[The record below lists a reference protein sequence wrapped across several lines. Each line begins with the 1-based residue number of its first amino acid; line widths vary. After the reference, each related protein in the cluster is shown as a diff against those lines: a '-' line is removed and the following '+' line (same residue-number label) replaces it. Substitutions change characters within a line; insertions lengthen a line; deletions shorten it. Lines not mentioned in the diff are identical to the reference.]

1 MTFYMS
7 LFNIVSNQVILM
19 CIMMIAG
26 GFAYY
31 KKWIDDIGVKQIS
44 NFLMFLVNPLTI
56 IVAYQ
61 TAFSWDK
68 LWVLSQT
75 FVTGMI
81 VLVITLFVV
90 AKLFKN
96 YSGVEKY
103 GMAFANSGFIGIPLV
118 KAILGDGAI
127 FHLSAFLV
135 ATNLIVWTYG
145 IYLITGDKKYMTIKK
160 AIFNPGTIG
169 TIFGLLLFV
178 SPVKLP
184 PLIFQGMNTLGNLNT
199 PLAMIILGAYIIKS
213 DFKTLFTSTHLYVL
227 SFLRLIFFPLLTL
240 GILAI
245 LPIHDQT
252 IAMTVFIACSAPA
265 AVNTMMFSIQFGGD
279 SELGARFVSMSS
291 LLSMLT
297 LPMILSLSNYVL

>member
-1 MTFYMS
+1 MS
-7 LFNIVSNQVILM
+7 LFNIVSNQVVLM
-19 CIMMIAG
+19 CIMMVAG
-26 GFAYY
+26 GLAYY
-31 KKWIDDIGVKQIS
+31 KKWIDDVGVKQLS

-56 IVAYQ
+56 IAAYQ
-61 TAFSWDK
+61 TEFSWDK
-68 LWVLSQT
+68 LYVLSKT
-75 FVTGMI
+75 FIVGMI
-81 VLVITLFVV
+81 VLVITLVVV

-96 YSGVEKY
+96 YQGVEKY

-118 KAILGDGAI
+118 RAILSDSAI

-145 IYLITGDKKYMTIKK
+145 IYLITGDKKYMTLKK
-160 AIFNPGTIG
+160 AIVNPGTIG
-169 TIFGLLLFV
+169 TVLGLILFF

-184 PLIFQGMNTLGNLNT
+184 PLVFEGVNTLGNLNT
-199 PLAMIILGAYIIKS
+199 PLAMIILGAYIMKS
-213 DFKTLFTSTHLYVL
+213 DVRSLFTSKHLYVL

-240 GILAI
+240 GILAV
-245 LPIHDQT
+245 LPIHDRT

-279 SELGARFVSMSS
+279 SELGAKYVSISS

-297 LPMILSLSNYVL
+297 LPLILSLSNYVF